1 MAGGIGAPIVIGV
14 LAVSIAC
21 LAYAV
26 ALWRRQPPQG
36 DDRLER
42 MLRSGAATLAKT
54 GDEFLPAV
62 VEEIATA
69 LDADCAWIG
78 ELVSETRVRTVA
90 VYRSGRPAENFE
102 YDLRDTP
109 CSQLVTS
116 PQLCYPV
123 NVRQLWPAAG
133 EMYGPTA
140 QGYVGALLIGRE
152 QPIGVIAAVTS
163 RPIADEA
170 HATSVL
176 QLFAGRVAAEMHQTR
191 TERELHKSEEHL
203 LQVQRV
209 EAIGRLAGGIA
220 HDFNNLL
227 MIVIGYAEIL
237 RDRDGGSPEIT
248 ELLAASNRA
257 TTLTKQL
264 LAFGRRQ
271 ALQIQRVDMNTVVTQ
286 VQSMLT
292 RVIGAG
298 VRVTTSLHPML
309 PGIDADPGQM
319 EQVLVN
325 LAINARDAM
334 PDGGTLLLQTD
345 VEQVRQP
352 YAQMPAGTY
361 VCLSVTDT
369 GTGMSPELQRHI
381 FEPFFTTKGN
391 AGNGLGLSSVY
402 GIVKQSGGF
411 IWCHS
416 ELGKGTTFKIYF
428 RPTKTAAS
436 PAPAPQEAAPESPR
450 GGVGNV
456 LVVDDEP
463 AVRRLLA
470 RILRTN
476 GYTVHEAHDG
486 ASALAFL
493 HESAESIQLVVTD
506 IAMPG
511 MSGTKLAEEITVRWP
526 TLKIMFVSGYSE
538 DAALASGAP
547 MRIPVL
553 SKPFTPARIAAIVG
567 DLLDGLPEA
576 QRA

>member
-1 MAGGIGAPIVIGV
+1 MVIGM
-14 LAVSIAC
+14 LAVSTAC

-26 ALWRRQPPQG
+26 WAWRQQAQQG
-36 DDRLER
+36 DLRSER

-54 GDEFLPAV
+54 GEEFLPAV

-69 LDADCAWIG
+69 LDADAAWIG
-78 ELVSETRVRTVA
+78 ELVSDTRVRAVA
-90 VYRSGRPAENFE
+90 VYRSGQPGESFE

-116 PQLCYPV
+116 QQLCCAE

-133 EMYGPTA
+133 PMYGPAA

-163 RPIADEA
+163 RPIGDET

-176 QLFAGRVAAEMHQTR
+176 QLFAGRVAAEMHQAR
-191 TERELHKSEEHL
+191 TERELRKSEEHL

-248 ELLAASNRA
+248 ELLAAANRA

-298 VRVTTSLHPML
+298 VRVTTSLHPAL

-345 VEQVRQP
+345 VEEVRQP
-352 YAQMPAGTY
+352 FAQMPAGTY

-428 RPTKTAAS
+428 RPTRNAVSPS
-436 PAPAPQEAAPESPR
+436 PAPPQEAAPESPR

-463 AVRRLLA
+463 AVRKLLA

-493 HESAESIQLVVTD
+493 HESAASIQLVVTD

-511 MSGTKLAEEITVRWP
+511 MSGIKLAEEIHARWP
-526 TLKIMFVSGYSE
+526 LLKIMFVSGYAE
-538 DAALASGAP
+538 DTAFTSASP
-547 MRIPVL
+547 IRRPVL
-553 SKPFTPARIAAIVG
+553 TKPFTPARIAAIVG
-567 DLLDGLPEA
+567 DLLDGAPEA
-576 QRA
+576 QSRAS